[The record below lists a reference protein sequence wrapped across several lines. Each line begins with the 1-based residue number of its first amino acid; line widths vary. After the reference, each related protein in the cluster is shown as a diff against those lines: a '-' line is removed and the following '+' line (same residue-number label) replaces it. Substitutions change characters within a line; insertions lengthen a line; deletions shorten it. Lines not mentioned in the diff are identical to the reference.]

1 MGLDKWLKKEDIE
14 KKSKKKKEQ
23 VVQTKKE
30 QSGKTQNKDLEKP
43 LINLT
48 KYMLICTNAKCK
60 FQKIIMKR
68 QLSENDKN
76 CPRCKKEM
84 KIKGV

>member
-1 MGLDKWLKKEDIE
+1 MGLDKWLKTEDIE
-14 KKSKKKKEQ
+14 KKAKKE
-23 VVQTKKE
+23 KNR
-30 QSGKTQNKDLEKP
+30 KTQEKDLEK
-43 LINLT
+43 ISVNLT

-76 CPRCKKEM
+76 CPRCNTQM